1 MIDWDGPLRRH
12 GQDDWKMARPYA
24 EETCTVIMLSPS
36 KRNMTRNMGRT
47 FLAIGHGGCG
57 DPHFSFESQ

>member
-1 MIDWDGPLRRH
+1 MIDWDGQLGRH

-47 FLAIGHGGCG
+47 FLLRRSSLFFREPIIM
-57 DPHFSFESQ
+57 